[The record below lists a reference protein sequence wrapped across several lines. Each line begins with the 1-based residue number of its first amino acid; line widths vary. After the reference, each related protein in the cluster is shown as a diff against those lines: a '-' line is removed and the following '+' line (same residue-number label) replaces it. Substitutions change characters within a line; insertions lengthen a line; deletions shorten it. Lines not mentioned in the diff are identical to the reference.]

1 MPPPMSAATTATG
14 SQERSLPGRR
24 VEEPASGSPAV
35 PRGAVGSAGGGY
47 ENDAACCGPSC
58 GAAPYAPGAAQD
70 GGGGG
75 GGDEAVGGGSGGGE
89 AGGTGPRPP
98 TAWRGA

>member
-1 MPPPMSAATTATG
+1 MAPPMSAATTATG

-47 ENDAACCGPSC
+47 ENGAACCGSSC
-58 GAAPYAPGAAQD
+58 GAAPYAPGAAHEAEAAEEA
-70 GGGGG
+70 GTRPSA
-75 GGDEAVGGGSGGGE
+75 GDSGGG
-89 AGGTGPRPP
+89 
-98 TAWRGA
+98 